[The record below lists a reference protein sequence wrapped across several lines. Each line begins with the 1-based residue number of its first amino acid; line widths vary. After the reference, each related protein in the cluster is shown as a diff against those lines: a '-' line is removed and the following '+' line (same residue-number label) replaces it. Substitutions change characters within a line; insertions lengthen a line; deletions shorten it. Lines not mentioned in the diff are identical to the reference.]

1 MVCKA
6 SVMLSVLRI
15 QSAIEGCCEGAQ
27 VLHIELEEVLVV
39 VVECGEYVVIGSTT
53 RVAIYTP
60 PSTSR

>member
-27 VLHIELEEVLVV
+27 VLHIELEEVLL
-39 VVECGEYVVIGSTT
+39 VECGEYVVIGSTT